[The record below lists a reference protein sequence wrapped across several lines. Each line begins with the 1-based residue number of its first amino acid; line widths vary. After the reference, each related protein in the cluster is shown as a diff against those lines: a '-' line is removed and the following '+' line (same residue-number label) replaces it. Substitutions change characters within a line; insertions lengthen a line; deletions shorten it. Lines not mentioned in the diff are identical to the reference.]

1 MDASVK
7 PESESR
13 TGLLDQEMPAVNG
26 CIVYTRGK
34 RSLNPC
40 NGFSEDVDCKRFRED
55 AETPIEL
62 ENGVDCCTGSRDDGE
77 CGDAMKS
84 EVREVAETAVK
95 RITRSA
101 MKAEVESSKVPVR
114 SFKRITRSA
123 MKTKVESDGK
133 TVNVLEQSG
142 AAVGAVPVRN
152 LKRFTRS
159 AMKEKVE
166 SREETVNVV
175 EQQGAADVSGKGDCV
190 VPVRN
195 SKRLTRSAMKEKA
208 ESREETVNVVEQ
220 LGAADVSGKG
230 NGVVQV
236 RNSKRF
242 TRSAVKEKAESC
254 EETVTVVKQQGD
266 AVVSGKSNGAVPVR
280 NLKRFTR
287 SAMKEKGESYEETL
301 AVVKQ
306 QDAAVVSGKGND
318 GHVVPVRNLKR
329 FTRSAMKEKAES
341 CEETLNVVEQQ
352 GAAVVSGKDNGTVGM
367 FKRFTRSAGKVTA
380 ESGEETV
387 TELEQQGAAVAS
399 GEGSVRMFKRITRSA
414 SMKANPESGEETVT
428 KLEKKRAAVVG
439 NINGVLAAPR
449 NKMEL
454 KMSKKIVVNKKPTT
468 VKELLHT
475 GLLDGISVVYVGGLK
490 KALGL
495 KGVISNGGI
504 LCSCCLCKGSRVIPP
519 SQFEIHAC
527 KQYKR
532 AVEYICLE
540 NGKSLL
546 DLLRACRRA
555 PLHDLEATIQ
565 NFVRSPPEEKYF
577 TCKRCKGCLPS
588 SCMERAGPICSSC
601 AESCKPEESS
611 KNVVGKRVRSSKR
624 DNSSNSS
631 KSASVPILP
640 QKKITLKTKK
650 NVITRSLS
658 VKLKTTSNCLSKS
671 QLKITKK
678 DFRLHKL
685 VFEENGLPDGTEVAY
700 YAGGQ
705 KLLEGFKMGSGI
717 LCRCCN
723 TEISPSQF
731 EVHAGWASRKKP
743 YAYIYTSNGVSL
755 HELSISLSKD
765 RKYSA
770 KDNDDLCVV
779 CWDGGNLL
787 LCDGCPRAF
796 HKECA
801 SISSIPRGD
810 WYCQFCQN
818 MFQREKFVAYN
829 NNAFAAGRVEGVD
842 PIEQIT
848 KRCIRI
854 VKDIDAELSGCA
866 LCRGVDFSRSGFGP
880 RTIILCDQCEK
891 EYHVG
896 CLGDHKMAFLKE
908 LPKGNWLCSDDCKRI
923 HSTLENVLVR
933 GAERLPQSLLSVIEK
948 KHGEKGLDP
957 INDINVSWRLLSG
970 KNASPETRPLLL
982 EAVSIF
988 HQCFDPIVD
997 EASGRDLIRAMV
1009 YGKSVRGQEFRG
1021 MHCALLIVNSSVV
1034 SAGMLR
1040 IFGTDI
1046 AELPLVAT
1054 SNSHHGK
1061 GYFQALFSCIERLLA
1076 FMKVKNLV
1084 LPAAE
1089 EALSIWTDKFGFSK
1103 IKPDELASY
1112 RRNCNQFVNFK
1123 GTNMLH
1129 KMVPPC
1135 RIINNQPPQIFI
1147 EKKSIM
1153 EAETS

>member
-7 PESESR
+7 PESES
-13 TGLLDQEMPAVNG
+13 TTVLLDQPLEAQEMPTVNG
-26 CIVYTRGK
+26 CIVYTRVK

-62 ENGVDCCTGSRDDGE
+62 ESGVDCCTGSRDGGE
-77 CGDAMKS
+77 CGDGMKS
-84 EVREVAETAVK
+84 EVREVAEKAFK

-101 MKAEVESSKVPVR
+101 MKAKVE

-123 MKTKVESDGK
+123 MKEKVESDEK
-133 TVNVLEQSG
+133 TITVLGQRG
-142 AAVGAVPVRN
+142 AAVVRGKGDGAVPGRN
-152 LKRFTRS
+152 SKRFARS
-159 AMKEKVE
+159 AMKEKGE
-166 SREETVNVV
+166 SCEKTVSVV
-175 EQQGAADVSGKGDCV
+175 EQQGAA
-190 VPVRN
+190 
-195 SKRLTRSAMKEKA
+195 
-208 ESREETVNVVEQ
+208 
-220 LGAADVSGKG
+220 
-230 NGVVQV
+230 
-236 RNSKRF
+236 
-242 TRSAVKEKAESC
+242 
-254 EETVTVVKQQGD
+254 
-266 AVVSGKSNGAVPVR
+266 VVSGTGDGAVPVR
-280 NLKRFTR
+280 YLKRFTR
-287 SAMKEKGESYEETL
+287 SAMKEKGESCEET
-301 AVVKQ
+301 VTVGEQ
-306 QDAAVVSGKGND
+306 QGAAVVSGKGYD
-318 GHVVPVRNLKR
+318 AVPVRNLKR
-329 FTRSAMKEKAES
+329 FTRLAMKENAES
-341 CEETLNVVEQQ
+341 CEETVAVVEQQ
-352 GAAVVSGKDNGTVGM
+352 GAAVVSGKGDGAVPVRNL
-367 FKRFTRSAGKVTA
+367 KRFTRLAMKENAESCEETVNVVEQGAAVVSGKGDGKVGKFKRITRSA
-380 ESGEETV
+380 VKLKVESGEETV
-387 TELEQQGAAVAS
+387 TELAQQGAAVAS
-399 GEGSVRMFKRITRSA
+399 VEGSVRMLKRITRSA

-428 KLEKKRAAVVG
+428 KLEQKRASVVG

-454 KMSKKIVVNKKPTT
+454 KMSKKIVVNKMPTT
-468 VKELLHT
+468 VKELFHT
-475 GLLDGISVVYVGGLK
+475 GLLDGISVVYIGGLK
-490 KALGL
+490 QASGL
-495 KGVISNGGI
+495 RGVISNGGI
-504 LCSCCLCKGSRVIPP
+504 LCSCSVCKGSRVIPP
-519 SQFEIHAC
+519 SQFAIHAC

-577 TCKRCKGCLPS
+577 TCERCKGCFPS
-588 SCMERAGPICSSC
+588 SCMERVGPICCSC
-601 AESCKPEESS
+601 VESCKPEESS
-611 KNVVGKRVRSSKR
+611 KNVVGKRIRSPRPVLVSKSSSASDLSISSKSKRHGKKRTKSSKR

-631 KSASVPILP
+631 MSASVPILP
-640 QKKITLKTKK
+640 RKKITPKMKK
-650 NVITRSLS
+650 KSLS
-658 VKLKTTSNCLSKS
+658 VKLKTTSNCLSPQNKS
-671 QLKITKK
+671 QWKITKK

-705 KLLEGFKMGSGI
+705 KLLEGFKMGYGI

-770 KDNDDLCVV
+770 NDNDDLCVV
-779 CWDGGNLL
+779 CWDGGDLL

-854 VKDIDAELSGCA
+854 VKDIGAELSGCS

-896 CLGDHKMAFLKE
+896 CLMDHKMAFLKE
-908 LPKGNWLCSDDCKRI
+908 LPKGNWLCCNDCKRI
-923 HSTLENVLVR
+923 HSTLRNVLVR
-933 GAERLPQSLLSVIEK
+933 GAERLPQSLLALIK
-948 KHGEKGLDP
+948 KKQGEKGLDP

-997 EASGRDLIRAMV
+997 AASGRDLIRAMV
-1009 YGKSVRGQEFRG
+1009 YGKSVRGQEFGG

-1034 SAGMLR
+1034 SAGMIR

-1061 GYFQALFSCIERLLA
+1061 GYFQTLFSCIERLLA

-1089 EALSIWTDKFGFSK
+1089 EAQSIWIDKFGFSK
-1103 IKPDELASY
+1103 IKPDQLTSY
-1112 RRNCNQFVNFK
+1112 RRDCNQFVNFK

-1135 RIINNQPPQIFI
+1135 RIINNHPPQISL

-1153 EAETS
+1153 KAETS